1 MRYDL
6 TWRDI
11 KEQREWSDRTFGPGT
26 RLRGVLNHIR
36 KELAEVEESCGK
48 DITEWVDIMV
58 LAVDGATRSG
68 HKPEDLLNAYAEK
81 MAENYQ
87 REWPDWRDFSEDEPI
102 EHVRED
108 RPLTFADFGV
118 SNADG
123 MASVAGL
130 LAEGYVEEYRRMAG
144 GAVLAPEED
153 PR

>member
-81 MAENYQ
+81 MAENYA

-102 EHVRED
+102 EHVRRQIAATMPDEF
-108 RPLTFADFGV
+108 PEAFAEV
-118 SNADG
+118 
-123 MASVAGL
+123 